1 MTAIIGLK
9 NQKITAH
16 PLETGWEKEL
26 YDPEKGNDMKH
37 ALEEIENARKQN
49 TFLRDI
55 ILNYDTLAKTLGLE
69 TNTLAETQPILPQTD
84 EEFTP
89 ETKKKLEELRTK
101 NPKLDALLN
110 KHICIE
116 KEPETLTTPCEY
128 HFKSRSEAE
137 ESLLVLLV
145 CYGFTRSQIFFIMEQ
160 VSQIGKWQE
169 RDDRYRDLSYNKAV
183 EYCAKHK
190 AELLAEQQHPAQTE
204 NFNEITRA
212 DFLFD
217 NGNLIEIKHLY

>member
-1 MTAIIGLK
+1 
-9 NQKITAH
+9 
-16 PLETGWEKEL
+16 
-26 YDPEKGNDMKH
+26 
-37 ALEEIENARKQN
+37 
-49 TFLRDI
+49 
-55 ILNYDTLAKTLGLE
+55 
-69 TNTLAETQPILPQTD
+69 
-84 EEFTP
+84 
-89 ETKKKLEELRTK
+89 
-101 NPKLDALLN
+101 
-110 KHICIE
+110 
-116 KEPETLTTPCEY
+116 
-128 HFKSRSEAE
+128 
-137 ESLLVLLV
+137 
-145 CYGFTRSQIFFIMEQ
+145 MEQ